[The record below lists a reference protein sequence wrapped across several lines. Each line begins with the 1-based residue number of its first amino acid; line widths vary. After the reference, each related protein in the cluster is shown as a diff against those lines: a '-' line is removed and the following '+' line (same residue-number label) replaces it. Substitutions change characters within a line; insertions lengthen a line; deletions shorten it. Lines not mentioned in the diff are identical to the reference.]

1 MENKIFISYS
11 RRELGFVDDL
21 VGDLEA
27 KKYNVWLDYRVLIP
41 GSPWAE
47 QIDKGLKEADTVLL
61 VVSKASL
68 ASEFVALEWRHFLE
82 TSKRVIL
89 VIFEAVDIPTELE
102 KYEWVDF
109 RGNYKA
115 GLNELLSQLA
125 QPIQEDHPVP
135 ESGFKAP
142 GVVWAT
148 IALSVLVAFLSLN
161 TFWTIIIPLLLIPL
175 PYQIFKRSFNFMRVQ
190 AALIAMPFAIAL
202 SNVVFGDALYGQ
214 WLSFQVESPDPLV
227 GMWVSAIASGL
238 LMGIWGWILLFLLR
252 SPAMM
257 RWGKPEATPLKFKN
271 TYKPDITNP
280 TPTPFFVEFAP
291 EDRVFA
297 EELRGVLKKYGHPE
311 SATIE
316 DAKAVLTIVSR
327 FNGDTNASP
336 NKQVVFP
343 IMIQWNDNISKKLS
357 RVQWI
362 DFRPG
367 VRGMDAIAQL
377 LPNPTELLKALGM
390 RPVSSLSVY
399 PPMITALYY
408 LTVALAVLFI
418 GAVVDYIF
426 FSGVLSILDLESYN
440 LVLVELI
447 AGGIVFSGLSYFM
460 VRGLLNR
467 TGQFSKSIFLIAG
480 LVLQG
485 ALMMGLT
492 AIESDVAMAALD
504 ADIEVGISFTYF
516 GDMIFVTGLVVLV
529 LIYLNNRRDIPR
541 WFPAKSK

>member
-27 KKYNVWLDYRVLIP
+27 NKYNVWLDYRVLIP

-61 VVSKASL
+61 VVSKAAL
-68 ASEFVALEWRHFLE
+68 ASEFVALEWRHFIE

-125 QPIQEDHPVP
+125 QPVQEDHPVP

-142 GVVWAT
+142 WVVWAT
-148 IALSVLVAFLSLN
+148 VALSVLVAFLSLN

-202 SNVVFGDALYGQ
+202 SNLVFGDALYGQ
-214 WLSFQVESPDPLV
+214 WLSFQFEFPDPLI
-227 GMWVSAIASGL
+227 GMWMSAIASGL
-238 LMGIWGWILLFLLR
+238 FLGIWGWILLLFLR

-257 RWGKPEATPLKFKN
+257 RWGKPESTPPKFKN
-271 TYKPDITNP
+271 AHKPNITNP
-280 TPTPFFVEFAP
+280 ALTSFFIEFAP
-291 EDRVFA
+291 EDRFVA

-311 SATIE
+311 SAAIG

-336 NKQVVFP
+336 DKQVVFP
-343 IMIQWNDNISKKLS
+343 IMVQWNDNISKKLS

-367 VRGMDAIAQL
+367 VRGMDVIAQL
-377 LPNPTELLKALGM
+377 LPNPTEMLKALGM

-399 PPMITALYY
+399 PPLITTLYY
-408 LTVALAVLFI
+408 LTVALAVLFV

-440 LVLVELI
+440 RTLAELI
-447 AGGIVFSGLSYFM
+447 VGGIVFSGLSYFM
-460 VRGLLNR
+460 VRGLLTR
-467 TGQFSKSIFLIAG
+467 TGQFSKFPFLIAG

-485 ALMMGLT
+485 VLMMGLT
-492 AIESDVAMAALD
+492 AIESDVATAALD
-504 ADIEVGISFTYF
+504 ANIEVGISFTYF
-516 GDMIFVTGLVVLV
+516 GDMIFVTGMVVLV
-529 LIYLNNRRDIPR
+529 LIYLNNRRDISR
-541 WFPAKSK
+541 WFPARPK